1 MISLNNGHKSAA
13 VAALGLFSLIG
24 VLVLVTLADGDSK
37 LVVAAFT
44 FLCSNVTTALGF
56 LTGSTAPDQLRSI
69 PQISVTERV
78 ELPDPS

>member
-1 MISLNNGHKSAA
+1 MISLSNGHKSFA
-13 VAALGLFSLIG
+13 VAALGLLSLIG

-56 LTGSTAPDQLRSI
+56 LTGSTAPDQFRSI

-78 ELPDPS
+78 ELPDPL

>member
-1 MISLNNGHKSAA
+1 MSLNNGNKSFA
-13 VAALGLFSLIG
+13 VAAFGLLSLIG

-69 PQISVTERV
+69 PEVSLSERLEAAPV
-78 ELPDPS
+78 VP

>member
-1 MISLNNGHKSAA
+1 MSLNNGNKSFA
-13 VAALGLFSLIG
+13 VAAFGLLSLIG

-56 LTGSTAPDQLRSI
+56 LTGSTAPDQLRNL
-69 PQISVTERV
+69 PDAVVVDRV
-78 ELPDPS
+78 EAPPVLP